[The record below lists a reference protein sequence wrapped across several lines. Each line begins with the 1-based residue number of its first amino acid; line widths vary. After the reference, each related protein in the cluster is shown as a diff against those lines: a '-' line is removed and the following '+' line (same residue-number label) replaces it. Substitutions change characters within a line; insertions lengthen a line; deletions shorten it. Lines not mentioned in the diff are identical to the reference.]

1 MLQSVSSGRAAV
13 PSFSCTSFSCGFR
26 QRCRGVPASGGKRV
40 LGFQMIDPER
50 ASGARRCGAPI
61 GGDSDRRTLA
71 LPTEPVLEYL
81 QSPADSSGTVI
92 VPRVAKVFERGWLRR
107 TRSSSFS
114 VARSRLFEPR
124 SSSLFGT
131 PQVEQSR
138 KVRHQRRRRRARTLR
153 TLRLGLQSVTVIAG
167 AGPRPCVLPIA
178 PHNALCRRLRRFVEI
193 HGEETRLGASGPGLL
208 CPAR

>member
-1 MLQSVSSGRAAV
+1 MLNGGASGSGRDSCWNCSLAHTILQSVSSRRAAV
-13 PSFSCTSFSCGFR
+13 QSFSCTSFSCSFHE
-26 QRCRGVPASGGKRV
+26 RCRGVPASGAKRI
-40 LGFQMIDPER
+40 LFFQVVDPER

-71 LPTEPVLEYL
+71 LPTEPVLEYFR
-81 QSPADSSGTVI
+81 SPADSNGTVI

-131 PQVEQSR
+131 TVEQSR
-138 KVRHQRRRRRARTLR
+138 KVRHQRRRRWAHTLR

-167 AGPRPCVLPIA
+167 AGLRPCVLL
-178 PHNALCRRLRRFVEI
+178 PHRMPCVD
-193 HGEETRLGASGPGLL
+193 G
-208 CPAR
+208 